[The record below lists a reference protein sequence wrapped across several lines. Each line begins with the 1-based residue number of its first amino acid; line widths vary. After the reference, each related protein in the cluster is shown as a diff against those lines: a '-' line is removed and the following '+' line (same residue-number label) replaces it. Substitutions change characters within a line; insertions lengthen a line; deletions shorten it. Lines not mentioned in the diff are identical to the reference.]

1 MIIDS
6 GEKVERATQGEG
18 EEAGTPP
25 LLPEL
30 GAWKAAPILTNE
42 MIRLGEEA
50 SAAKLGEGE
59 GPLMPPLI
67 PEIVQ
72 TNTNVILGSSPD
84 PGGMTAKAGPLP
96 PFLGIIIRIAIYRSR
111 CRRQTRGRL
120 NTSPSRNPPKMTP

>member
-1 MIIDS
+1 MW
-6 GEKVERATQGEG
+6 GGRCRERERRQVP
-18 EEAGTPP
+18 PP

-72 TNTNVILGSSPD
+72 TNTDVILGSSPD
-84 PGGMTAKAGPLP
+84 PGRDEVQSRTHL
-96 PFLGIIIRIAIYRSR
+96 PFL
-111 CRRQTRGRL
+111 
-120 NTSPSRNPPKMTP
+120 